1 MLPFFLHQMRVSM
14 GCITDAI
21 VRQLRLK
28 YYIRERETVF
38 PMNEQEKI
46 LIVDDEPDTILIL
59 QDRLEMDG
67 YEVVTATDGCDAL
80 ELIDQDLPD
89 LVLLDIQM
97 PRLDGIETLT
107 HLHEKYPGILVLM
120 LTAHG
125 TIQRAVEATKQGA
138 YDFLEKPF
146 QPEHITQKV
155 DQALEHQRTI
165 EQSTR
170 DELIH
175 NYEEIVGES
184 PPILEVL
191 KIIEKVADT
200 DSTVLVQ
207 GESGT
212 GKELVARAL
221 HQNSSRKEE
230 EMVVVNCA
238 AIPDHLLESELF
250 GHERG
255 AFTGATYQ
263 KIGKFERAH
272 GGTLFLDEIA
282 DMSIELQSKLLR
294 TLQEGEIERLGGT
307 KVIRVDVRIIAATN
321 QDLRQAIEA
330 GTFRQDLYYRLNM
343 IPIHLPPLR
352 TRQED
357 ILVLAEYFLQKHSKA
372 HNQPARLISQKAREL
387 FMQYDWPGNVRELEY
402 SILRAVLF
410 AEGDVIL
417 PKHLPEEIQST
428 LPREAEN
435 VPVGLTMKEMEKELI
450 LKTLERMEGNRT
462 QTAEILGISLR
473 SLQYKLKDYETAVE
487 GDA

>member
-1 MLPFFLHQMRVSM
+1 
-14 GCITDAI
+14 
-21 VRQLRLK
+21 
-28 YYIRERETVF
+28 
-38 PMNEQEKI
+38 MNEREKI

-59 QDRLEMDG
+59 QDRLEMEG
-67 YEVVTATDGCDAL
+67 YEVATATDGAEAL

-89 LVLLDIQM
+89 LVLLDLQM
-97 PRLDGIETLT
+97 PQLDGIETLT
-107 HLHEKYPGILVLM
+107 HLHEKYPGLLVLM

-125 TIQRAVEATKQGA
+125 TIQRAVEATKRGA

-155 DQALEHQRTI
+155 DRALEHQRTV
-165 EQSTR
+165 EHATR

-175 NYEEIVGES
+175 NYEEIIGES
-184 PPILEVL
+184 PSILEVL

-200 DSTVLVQ
+200 SSTVLVQ

-221 HQNSSRKEE
+221 HQNSSRKRK

-238 AIPDHLLESELF
+238 AIPNHLLESELF

-255 AFTGATYQ
+255 AFTGATHQ
-263 KIGKFERAH
+263 KIGKFER
-272 GGTLFLDEIA
+272 GDGSTLFLDEIG

-307 KVIRVDVRIIAATN
+307 KVIHVDVRIIAATN

-343 IPIHLPPLR
+343 IPIYLPPLR
-352 TRQED
+352 ARQTD
-357 ILVLAEYFLQKHSKA
+357 ILILAEYFMQKHSKA
-372 HNQPARLISQKAREL
+372 HGQPVRLISQKAREL

-417 PKHLPEEIQST
+417 PKHLPDEIQS
-428 LPREAEN
+428 ASQHQVEN
-435 VPVGLTMKEMEKELI
+435 VPAGLTMKEMEKELI
-450 LKTLERMEGNRT
+450 LKTLERMDGNRT

-473 SLQYKLKDYETAVE
+473 SLQYKLKHYAKAIER
-487 GDA
+487 DA

>member
-1 MLPFFLHQMRVSM
+1 M
-14 GCITDAI
+14 D
-21 VRQLRLK
+21 
-28 YYIRERETVF
+28 
-38 PMNEQEKI
+38 EQEKI

-67 YEVVTATDGCDAL
+67 YEVVTATDGCNAL
-80 ELIDQDLPD
+80 ELIDRDLPD

-97 PRLDGIETLT
+97 PRLDGIETLI

-170 DELIH
+170 DALLH

-191 KIIEKVADT
+191 RIIEKIADT

-221 HQNSSRKEE
+221 HQNSSRREK

-272 GGTLFLDEIA
+272 GSTLFLDEIA

-343 IPIHLPPLR
+343 IPIHLPSLR
-352 TRQED
+352 ARQQD
-357 ILVLAEYFLQKHSKA
+357 ILILAEYFLQKHSKA

-428 LPREAEN
+428 RQRETEN

-462 QTAEILGISLR
+462 RTAEILGISLR
-473 SLQYKLKDYETAVE
+473 SLQYKLKDYEAAVE
-487 GDA
+487 RDA

>member
-1 MLPFFLHQMRVSM
+1 
-14 GCITDAI
+14 
-21 VRQLRLK
+21 
-28 YYIRERETVF
+28 
-38 PMNEQEKI
+38 MNEREKI

-59 QDRLEMDG
+59 QDRLEMEG
-67 YEVVTATDGCDAL
+67 YEVVTATDGHEVL

-107 HLHEKYPGILVLM
+107 HIHEKYPGLLVLM

-125 TIQRAVEATKQGA
+125 TIQRAVEATKRGA

-155 DQALEHQRTI
+155 DQALEHQNTV
-165 EQSTR
+165 EHSTR

-191 KIIEKVADT
+191 KIIEKIADT
-200 DSTVLVQ
+200 DSIVLVQ

-221 HQNSSRKEE
+221 HQNSSRREK

-255 AFTGATYQ
+255 AFTGAAYQ
-263 KIGKFERAH
+263 KIGKFERGH
-272 GGTLFLDEIA
+272 GSTLFLDEIA

-307 KVIRVDVRIIAATN
+307 KVIHVDVRIIAATN
-321 QDLRQAIEA
+321 QDLRQAIKTGA
-330 GTFRQDLYYRLNM
+330 FRQDLYYRLNM

-352 TRQED
+352 ARQKD
-357 ILVLAEYFLQKHSKA
+357 ILILAEYFLQKHSKA
-372 HNQPARLISQKAREL
+372 HSQPARLISQKAREL

-417 PKHLPEEIQST
+417 PKHLPEEVQSAG
-428 LPREAEN
+428 RQQVES
-435 VPVGLTMKEMEKELI
+435 VSVGLTMKEMEKELI

-462 QTAEILGISLR
+462 RTAEILGISLR
-473 SLQYKLKDYETAVE
+473 SLQYKLKHYTKTVE
-487 GDA
+487 RDA

>member
-1 MLPFFLHQMRVSM
+1 M
-14 GCITDAI
+14 D
-21 VRQLRLK
+21 
-28 YYIRERETVF
+28 
-38 PMNEQEKI
+38 EQEKI

-67 YEVVTATDGCDAL
+67 YKVVTATDGCNAL

-170 DELIH
+170 DALLH

-191 KIIEKVADT
+191 RIVEKIADT

-221 HQNSSRKEE
+221 HQNSSRREE

-272 GGTLFLDEIA
+272 GSTLFLDEIA

-294 TLQEGEIERLGGT
+294 ALQEGEIERLGGT

-343 IPIHLPPLR
+343 IPIHLPSLR
-352 TRQED
+352 ARQQD
-357 ILVLAEYFLQKHSKA
+357 ILILAEYFLQKHSKA

-428 LPREAEN
+428 RQREAEN
-435 VPVGLTMKEMEKELI
+435 VSVGLTMKEMEKELI

-462 QTAEILGISLR
+462 RTAEILGISLR
-473 SLQYKLKDYETAVE
+473 SLQYKLKDYEAAVE
-487 GDA
+487 RGA

>member
-1 MLPFFLHQMRVSM
+1 
-14 GCITDAI
+14 
-21 VRQLRLK
+21 
-28 YYIRERETVF
+28 
-38 PMNEQEKI
+38 
-46 LIVDDEPDTILIL
+46 
-59 QDRLEMDG
+59 
-67 YEVVTATDGCDAL
+67 
-80 ELIDQDLPD
+80 
-89 LVLLDIQM
+89 
-97 PRLDGIETLT
+97 
-107 HLHEKYPGILVLM
+107 M

-155 DQALEHQRTI
+155 DQALEHQRTV
-165 EQSTR
+165 EHSTR
-170 DELIH
+170 DELLH

-200 DSTVLVQ
+200 NSTVLVQ

-221 HQNSSRKEE
+221 HQNSSRREKE
-230 EMVVVNCA
+230 MIVVNCA

-263 KIGKFERAH
+263 KIGKFERAD
-272 GGTLFLDEIA
+272 GSTLFLDEIG

-352 TRQED
+352 ARQED
-357 ILVLAEYFLQKHSKA
+357 ILILAEYFLQKHSKA

-387 FMQYDWPGNVRELEY
+387 FMQYDWPGNLRELEY

-428 LPREAEN
+428 SQREAES

-462 QTAEILGISLR
+462 RTAEILGISLR

-487 GDA
+487 RDA

>member
-1 MLPFFLHQMRVSM
+1 MAVQ
-14 GCITDAI
+14 
-21 VRQLRLK
+21 
-28 YYIRERETVF
+28 
-38 PMNEQEKI
+38 MNEQEKI

-67 YEVVTATDGCDAL
+67 YEVVTATNGCDAL
-80 ELIDQDLPD
+80 ELINQDLPD

-107 HLHEKYPGILVLM
+107 HIHEEYPGILVLM

-165 EQSTR
+165 KQSTR
-170 DELIH
+170 DEFIH

-191 KIIEKVADT
+191 RIIEKVADT

-221 HQNSSRKEE
+221 HQNSSRRKQ

-272 GGTLFLDEIA
+272 SSTLFLDEIA
-282 DMSIELQSKLLR
+282 DMSSELQSKLLR

-321 QDLRQAIEA
+321 QDLRRAIET

-357 ILVLAEYFLQKHSKA
+357 ILILAEYFLQKHSKA

-417 PKHLPEEIQST
+417 PKHLPEEMQST
-428 LPREAEN
+428 RQHEAES

-462 QTAEILGISLR
+462 RTAEILGISLR
-473 SLQYKLKDYETAVE
+473 SLQYKLKDYETAAE
-487 GDA
+487 PNA

>member
-1 MLPFFLHQMRVSM
+1 
-14 GCITDAI
+14 
-21 VRQLRLK
+21 
-28 YYIRERETVF
+28 
-38 PMNEQEKI
+38 MNEREKI

-59 QDRLEMDG
+59 QDRLEMEG
-67 YEVVTATDGCDAL
+67 YEVVTATDGYNAL

-89 LVLLDIQM
+89 LVLLDLQM
-97 PRLDGIETLT
+97 PQLDGIATLT
-107 HLHEKYPGILVLM
+107 HLHEKYPGMLVLM

-125 TIQRAVEATKQGA
+125 TIQRAVEATKRGA

-155 DQALEHQRTI
+155 DRALEHQRTV
-165 EQSTR
+165 ESSAR
-170 DELIH
+170 DELIN
-175 NYEEIVGES
+175 NYKEIVGES

-191 KIIEKVADT
+191 KIVEKIANT

-221 HQNSSRKEE
+221 HQNSARREK

-272 GGTLFLDEIA
+272 GSTLFLDEIG

-321 QDLRQAIEA
+321 QDLRQSIEA

-343 IPIHLPPLR
+343 IPILLPPLR
-352 TRQED
+352 ARQTD
-357 ILVLAEYFLQKHSKA
+357 ILILAEYFLQKHGGA
-372 HNQPARLISQKAREL
+372 HDQPVRLISQKAREL
-387 FMQYDWPGNVRELEY
+387 LEQYDWPGNVREIEY

-410 AEGDVIL
+410 TEGDVIL
-417 PKHLPEEIQST
+417 PKHLPEEIQSASQHQV
-428 LPREAEN
+428 ES
-435 VPVGLTMKEMEKELI
+435 VHVGLTMKEMEKELI

-462 QTAEILGISLR
+462 RTAEILGISLR
-473 SLQYKLKDYETAVE
+473 SLQYKLKDYEKAAE
-487 GDA
+487 LDA

>member
-1 MLPFFLHQMRVSM
+1 
-14 GCITDAI
+14 
-21 VRQLRLK
+21 
-28 YYIRERETVF
+28 
-38 PMNEQEKI
+38 MNEREKI

-59 QDRLEMDG
+59 QDRLEMEG
-67 YEVVTATDGCDAL
+67 YEVVTATDGYNAL

-97 PRLDGIETLT
+97 PQLDGIATLT
-107 HLHEKYPGILVLM
+107 HLHEKYPGMLVLM

-125 TIQRAVEATKQGA
+125 TIQRAVEATKRGA

-155 DQALEHQRTI
+155 DRALEHQRTV
-165 EQSTR
+165 ESSTR
-170 DELIH
+170 DELIN
-175 NYEEIVGES
+175 NYKEIVGES
-184 PPILEVL
+184 PPILDVL
-191 KIIEKVADT
+191 KVIEKIADT
-200 DSTVLVQ
+200 GSTALVQ

-221 HQNSSRKEE
+221 HQNSSRREK

-255 AFTGATYQ
+255 AFTGATHQ
-263 KIGKFERAH
+263 QIGKFERAH
-272 GGTLFLDEIA
+272 GSTLFLDEIG

-294 TLQEGEIERLGGT
+294 AIQEGEIERLGGT

-330 GTFRQDLYYRLNM
+330 GTFRQALYYRLNM

-352 TRQED
+352 ARQTD
-357 ILVLAEYFLQKHSKA
+357 ILVLAEYFLQKHGRA
-372 HNQPARLISQKAREL
+372 HDQPARLISHKAREL
-387 FMQYDWPGNVRELEY
+387 LTQYDWPGNVRELEY

-417 PKHLPEEIQST
+417 PKHLPEEIQSADQ
-428 LPREAEN
+428 RQVES
-435 VPVGLTMKEMEKELI
+435 VSVGLTMKEMEKELI

-462 QTAEILGISLR
+462 RTAEILGISLR
-473 SLQYKLKDYETAVE
+473 SLQYKLKDYEKTAE
-487 GDA
+487 LDA

>member
-1 MLPFFLHQMRVSM
+1 
-14 GCITDAI
+14 
-21 VRQLRLK
+21 
-28 YYIRERETVF
+28 
-38 PMNEQEKI
+38 MNEREKI
-46 LIVDDEPDTILIL
+46 LIVDDEPDTTLIL
-59 QDRLEMDG
+59 QDRLEMEG
-67 YEVVTATDGCDAL
+67 YEVVTATDGYNAL

-89 LVLLDIQM
+89 LILLDIQM
-97 PRLDGIETLT
+97 PQLDGIATLT
-107 HLHEKYPGILVLM
+107 HLHEKYPGMLVLM

-125 TIQRAVEATKQGA
+125 TIQRAVEATKRGA

-155 DQALEHQRTI
+155 DRALEHQRTI
-165 EQSTR
+165 ESSAR
-170 DELIH
+170 DELIN
-175 NYEEIVGES
+175 NYKEIVGES

-191 KIIEKVADT
+191 RIIEKIANT

-221 HQNSSRKEE
+221 HQNSARREK

-272 GGTLFLDEIA
+272 GSTLFLDEIG

-321 QDLRQAIEA
+321 QDLRQSIEA

-343 IPIHLPPLR
+343 IPILLPPLR
-352 TRQED
+352 ARQTD
-357 ILVLAEYFLQKHSKA
+357 ILILAEYFLQKHGRA
-372 HNQPARLISQKAREL
+372 HDQPVRLISQKAREL
-387 FMQYDWPGNVRELEY
+387 LEQYDWPGNVRELEY

-410 AEGDVIL
+410 AEGDAIL
-417 PKHLPEEIQST
+417 SKHLPEEIRSASQHQVES
-428 LPREAEN
+428 

-462 QTAEILGISLR
+462 RTADILGISLR
-473 SLQYKLKDYETAVE
+473 SLQYKLKDYEKAAE
-487 GDA
+487 LDA